1 MHIHKNLQG
10 VTIADQLLLDNESTE
25 VEKIETYVD
34 FKKFAYSNTT
44 NVIFQAP
51 GDVIIGESYI
61 EGVTITGQ
69 TEINV
74 YVDQNVTR
82 YLGKL
87 PIGFGN
93 ITEQQINLKSFGDM
107 FFMPMD
113 EEH

>member
-1 MHIHKNLQG
+1 MHIHKNLKG
-10 VTIADQLLLDNESTE
+10 TTIADQLLLDNEDT
-25 VEKIETYVD
+25 KIQKIKTYVD

-74 YVDQNVTR
+74 YVD
-82 YLGKL
+82 
-87 PIGFGN
+87 
-93 ITEQQINLKSFGDM
+93 
-107 FFMPMD
+107 
-113 EEH
+113 